1 MSRISGNDIL
11 IVIKNCHNTQSV
23 GATHSHNAKSRR
35 IPEWVSH
42 RQIDARL
49 ITQLNKTVKMRH
61 MRIYTFFLLLATFLS
76 SYAYDFK
83 QGNLYYKI
91 LSEEELTVATAE
103 NNDIRNPTYS
113 GDIEIPSHVTYNGK
127 TYTVTEIGGFA
138 NSPKVTSVTIP
149 ETAVKITHFYGG
161 SSGSQGSGWIVK
173 SISGPGGN
181 GGQTSDGESS
191 LKEIRFNAVNCTSCG
206 FFSMGIPGMSQ
217 VTSWSYP
224 FPPSVERIIIGPK
237 VTCLPDYAFYLC
249 TKVKSLT
256 IPASITKIG
265 KNIIKTESTDPVC
278 QLSELYVEATD
289 FTNKWVLNDPSIVRW
304 KTTTFTSG
312 LASFIN
318 PDAIT
323 STSYSITIPEGFTS
337 IKEETF
343 LGTEGIESIIF
354 PSTLTEIGEYA
365 FCLCEVKSVF
375 AGQSKLKKISD
386 NAFYNSTISSIE
398 LPSTLTEIG
407 EYAFFGCNNLLSIE
421 LPSSITEIQEG
432 AFYRS
437 GIESIKFAGGSR
449 LNKIGREAFSR
460 SNISSI
466 NLPDYFTEIGEYA
479 FCDCKKLLSLQ
490 LPPSLTKIGVSAFK
504 GSALNSITF
513 AEQSRI
519 NKIDSLAFSGCENLA
534 FLELPASVVEI
545 GESAF
550 YGSSIETLIFKGQS
564 RLNKIG
570 KEAFYR
576 SNISSI
582 NLPATLTEIGES
594 AFRSCGNLTTIQ
606 LPAALKSIGD
616 YAFSYCN
623 LESVSIPPSCENLGY
638 YAFSNM
644 DNLQK
649 MIISDSDTPLYLNP
663 TISEKY
669 NTYSFGIGS
678 PKYLYI
684 GRKIKQEEVEGKI
697 LSSRAFSHPQTIELG
712 PDITEID
719 DEAFKYSNKLQKVIF
734 PETLTAIGKE
744 AFYGCRNLSSVVMP
758 ESLRTIGPSAFCS
771 CDSLVQITLPDGLQE
786 IGNGAFRYSGLK
798 DLSIPNSVTKIG
810 SQAVDTH
817 TINNFVIEDGDNPL
831 YIGFIGASMCIDN
844 VYLGRM
850 PKILSEGSNNDQWF
864 DFFDCENLEI
874 GNKITELPDYTFYN
888 IKRLK
893 TVKLPETLTSIG
905 SRVFEN
911 CPNLTSVNL
920 PEGLIIIREYA
931 FGNCQSLESVELPE
945 TLKWINSG
953 AFNDCTSLKS
963 ISVPPQIERLYSG
976 TFSGCSSL
984 SSVELGESVERIE
997 MNVFTDCPNIT
1008 EITVHSVTPP
1018 YVIKDYLDDE
1028 HTAYGY
1034 RFFDDEVYRKATL
1047 SVPEGSVDVYKAT
1060 VPWSK
1065 FFNIKEAGIDNVIV
1079 DSGSEVIA
1087 REYYSI
1093 DGRMIGDKLPTI
1105 PGHYIECLRHADG
1118 KVVTNKIA
1126 VR

>member
-318 PDAIT
+318 PAAIAY
-323 STSYSITIPEGFTS
+323 TSYDLTVPEGFTTIKKGTFKNDTKLNS
-337 IKEETF
+337 IV
-343 LGTEGIESIIF
+343 F
-354 PSTLTEIGEYA
+354 PSTITEIGDSAFFNCGVVAVTFAGQSQLKTIGDMAFKDSYKLSSIEIPNSLTEIGEYA
-365 FCLCEVKSVF
+365 FYNSAIESLTFAEPSQLNTIGKSVF
-375 AGQSKLKKISD
+375 GDCAKLKSVTLP
-386 NAFYNSTISSIE
+386 NS
-398 LPSTLTEIG
+398 LTEIG
-407 EYAFFGCNNLLSIE
+407 
-421 LPSSITEIQEG
+421 P
-432 AFYRS
+432 
-437 GIESIKFAGGSR
+437 
-449 LNKIGREAFSR
+449 
-460 SNISSI
+460 
-466 NLPDYFTEIGEYA
+466 
-479 FCDCKKLLSLQ
+479 
-490 LPPSLTKIGVSAFK
+490 SAFDYCKSLETIQFPDNIK
-504 GSALNSITF
+504 G
-513 AEQSRI
+513 
-519 NKIDSLAFSGCENLA
+519 IDNFAFSGCK
-534 FLELPASVVEI
+534 
-545 GESAF
+545 
-550 YGSSIETLIFKGQS
+550 FK
-564 RLNKIG
+564 
-570 KEAFYR
+570 
-576 SNISSI
+576 SI
-582 NLPATLTEIGES
+582 N
-594 AFRSCGNLTTIQ
+594 
-606 LPAALKSIGD
+606 
-616 YAFSYCN
+616 
-623 LESVSIPPSCENLGY
+623 IPPSCEYLGY
-638 YAFSNM
+638 GAFYNNK
-644 DNLQK
+644 NLQE
-649 MIISDSDTPLYLNP
+649 MIISDGEKPLSMIPQIGDEY
-663 TISEKY
+663 
-669 NTYSFGIGS
+669 YSFDIGT
-678 PKYLYI
+678 PKYVYI
-684 GRKIKQEEVEGKI
+684 GRKIKQEEVEGKK
-697 LSSRAFSHPQTIELG
+697 LSHTAFLYTQTIEIG
-712 PDITEID
+712 EGITEI
-719 DEAFKYSNKLQKVIF
+719 ENGAFQFSYSLQTVI
-734 PETLTAIGKE
+734 L
-744 AFYGCRNLSSVVMP
+744 P
-758 ESLRTIGPSAFCS
+758 ESLITIGEDAFYYCKKLTS
-771 CDSLVQITLPDGLQE
+771 VTLPLSLQE
-786 IGNGAFRYSGLK
+786 IGANAFYQTGLLNISIPASINRIGERAFSGL
-798 DLSIPNSVTKIG
+798 
-810 SQAVDTH
+810 
-817 TINNFVIEDGDNPL
+817 INIVIETGNNPL
-831 YIGFIGASMCIDN
+831 YLGGSIDAEN
-844 VYLGRM
+844 IYVGRNLEGYA
-850 PKILSEGSNNDQWF
+850 PKDEESGGWRSIYCD
-864 DFFDCENLEI
+864 NLEI
-874 GNKITELPDYTFYN
+874 GNRIDQLPNSAFYYNYRLKSVKLPDTILSIGEYAFGRCENLTSIN
-888 IKRLK
+888 IPKRLR
-893 TVKLPETLTSIG
+893 TLGAYAFIECPNIESLTLPETLTKIE
-905 SRVFEN
+905 RYTFYN
-911 CPNLTSVNL
+911 
-920 PEGLIIIREYA
+920 
-931 FGNCQSLESVELPE
+931 
-945 TLKWINSG
+945 
-953 AFNDCTSLKS
+953 CTSLKS
-963 ISVPPQIERLYSG
+963 ISIPCWVNEIDQQAFY
-976 TFSGCSSL
+976 GCSGLNSL
-984 SSVELGESVERIE
+984 EIGFSVEKIAARA
-997 MNVFTDCPNIT
+997 FTGCPNLT
-1008 EITVHSVTPP
+1008 EISVNRAMPP
-1018 YVIKDYLDDE
+1018 NAPLYYLDFECTQTGYLLFDE
-1028 HTAYGY
+1028 
-1034 RFFDDEVYRKATL
+1034 EVYGKATL
-1047 SVPEGSVDVYKAT
+1047 SVPDGCIDGYKAT
-1060 VPWSK
+1060 APWNK
-1065 FFNIKEAGIDNVIV
+1065 FFNIREAAIDDVIV
-1079 DSGSEVIA
+1079 DSESGVIA

-1093 DGRMIGDKLPTI
+1093 DGRMLGDRLPSV

-1118 KVVTNKIA
+1118 NVVTNKIA